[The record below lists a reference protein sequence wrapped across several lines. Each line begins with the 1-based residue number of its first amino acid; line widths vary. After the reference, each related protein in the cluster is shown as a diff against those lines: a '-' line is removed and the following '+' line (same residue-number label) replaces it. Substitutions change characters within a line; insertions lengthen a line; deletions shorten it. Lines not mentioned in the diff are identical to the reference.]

1 MGFGGEEEE
10 VEGEVSAAW
19 GEGVLG
25 VSAAWPHGGEGG
37 MGQEKLRLEIVLS
50 GGVEILNRSYVLL

>member
-1 MGFGGEEEE
+1 M
-10 VEGEVSAAW
+10 SAAW